1 MRHLL
6 SKPVQIQILE
16 DFMISTDA
24 QSARLLNEA
33 ACSLD
38 VEVSLEVGVSR
49 WRDVRPGCRGWRW
62 NGASR
67 VGKLWNGEADLIHV
81 DWLERDTR

>member
-1 MRHLL
+1 
-6 SKPVQIQILE
+6 
-16 DFMISTDA
+16 MISTDA

-49 WRDVRPGCRGWRW
+49 
-62 NGASR
+62 
-67 VGKLWNGEADLIHV
+67 
-81 DWLERDTR
+81 